1 MVMDTEEKNKKKITY
16 PSSTNGIEK
25 KLRVGLDAR
34 LDLHHL
40 TLPLDH
46 MSILFKKIFFKVAGV
61 QSGIQLIPHFHI
73 MGPLISFFSC
83 FFNLFSLFLVISNI
97 LHSFLLSLFFL
108 FFSFHHD

>member
-1 MVMDTEEKNKKKITY
+1 MALK
-16 PSSTNGIEK
+16 K